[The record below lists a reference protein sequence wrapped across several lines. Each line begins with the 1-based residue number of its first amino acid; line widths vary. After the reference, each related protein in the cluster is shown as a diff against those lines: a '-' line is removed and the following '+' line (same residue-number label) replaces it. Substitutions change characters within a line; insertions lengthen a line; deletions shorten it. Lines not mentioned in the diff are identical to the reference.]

1 MMPYDP
7 LSGKISNDEYIVE
20 LLNASV
26 LHRFSTSNSWVI
38 CLPIKHEHFW
48 ISEYSQRA
56 FLLWNSQLNRV
67 TQRQNNFSFFSCLS
81 LSLLLV
87 GINCVLVCICMVW
100 VREHS
105 LPPLF
110 IYCLRISNRYKHC
123 AVASPKKIQ
132 VRQKNNKQQKQR
144 RVNTVARCHWRMLR
158 RSCLW
163 SVKIHICVK
172 LRKRP
177 TRGTKNHRNSSA
189 HFIFGNGFHFN

>member
-1 MMPYDP
+1 MWTRRTTMPYDP

-110 IYCLRISNRYKHC
+110 IYCLRISNRYKHW
-123 AVASPKKIQ
+123 AVASPKKFRFVKKIT
-132 VRQKNNKQQKQR
+132 NN
-144 RVNTVARCHWRMLR
+144 
-158 RSCLW
+158 RSNDVSILLQDVTEECW
-163 SVKIHICVK
+163 
-172 LRKRP
+172 
-177 TRGTKNHRNSSA
+177 GA
-189 HFIFGNGFHFN
+189 HASEVSKSTYV